1 MCTSMECVR
10 STKDC
15 ESFGEVILGEVKNME
30 LKGLKT
36 EFLGR
41 NVMFFQSIDSTQ
53 IKVKSLRQP
62 LDGTIVIA
70 DNQVSAVGTHDR
82 KWYTGNGQNIAMSFV
97 LFPACPIK
105 NIENITICIA
115 KCMVEIVQ
123 KLYGIKLEIKKPND
137 LYFQNKKVGGILTET
152 VCKGE
157 MVKKMYIGIGM
168 NINQEK
174 FPGNLS
180 EIATSLKIEGKK
192 EFDRE
197 RIIVEFLNKFEKEY
211 RKMIKS

>member
-1 MCTSMECVR
+1 
-10 STKDC
+10 
-15 ESFGEVILGEVKNME
+15 ME

-41 NVMFFQSIDSTQ
+41 NVMFFPSIDSTQ
-53 IKVKSLRQP
+53 VKVKSLKQP

-70 DNQVSAVGTHDR
+70 DNQVAAIGTHDR
-82 KWYTGNGQNIAMSFV
+82 KWYTGNGKNIAMSFV
-97 LFPACPIK
+97 MFPACPIK

-115 KCMVEIVQ
+115 KCMMETIEKICQ
-123 KLYGIKLEIKKPND
+123 IKLKIKKPND
-137 LYFQNKKVGGILTET
+137 LFYGNKKVGGVLTEA

-157 MVKKMYIGIGM
+157 VVKKIYVGIGM
-168 NINQEK
+168 NINQEN
-174 FPGNLS
+174 FPGNLC
-180 EIATSLKIEGKK
+180 EIATSLKIKSGK

-197 RIIVEFLNKFEKEY
+197 KIIVEFLNKFEKEY

>member
-1 MCTSMECVR
+1 
-10 STKDC
+10 
-15 ESFGEVILGEVKNME
+15 ME

-41 NVMFFQSIDSTQ
+41 NVMFFESIDSTQ
-53 IKVKSLRQP
+53 TKVKSLRQP

-70 DNQVSAVGTHDR
+70 DNQVAAVGTHDR
-82 KWYTGNGQNIAMSFV
+82 KWYTGKGKNIAMSFV

-105 NIENITICIA
+105 NIENITVCIA
-115 KCMVEIVQ
+115 KCMVSTVK
-123 KLYGIKLEIKKPND
+123 KLYDIELEIKKPND
-137 LYFQNKKVGGILTET
+137 LYNKNRKIGGILTET

-157 MVKKMYIGIGM
+157 MVKKIYIGIGM
-168 NINQEK
+168 NVNQEK

-180 EIATSLKIEGKK
+180 EIATSLKIECEK

-197 RIIVEFLNKFEKEY
+197 KIIVEFLNKFEKEY